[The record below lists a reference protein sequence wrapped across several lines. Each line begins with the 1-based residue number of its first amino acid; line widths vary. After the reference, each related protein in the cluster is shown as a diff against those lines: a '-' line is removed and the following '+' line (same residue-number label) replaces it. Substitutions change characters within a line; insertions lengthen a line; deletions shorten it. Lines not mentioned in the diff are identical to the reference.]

1 MPRSK
6 NFDRQEVLQKAVEL
20 FWQKGFH
27 ATSMQDLVDHL
38 EINRGSMYNTFG
50 GKEQLFQEAL
60 ALYKKQTGQDSK
72 DILSSGDGSERA
84 FLTRFFDQEIKG
96 ILEDKSDRG
105 CFFVNTTTELSNQSA
120 SIHGL
125 MYDNMN
131 EAIAFF
137 AKVIQRGQAK
147 GEISCRATPEVLARH
162 LFTFQNGLKVVS
174 KLEKDPSK
182 LREIVQMQLDLLLGS
197 EEEKSQRE

>member
-72 DILSSGDGSERA
+72 DILSSGDGS
-84 FLTRFFDQEIKG
+84 
-96 ILEDKSDRG
+96 
-105 CFFVNTTTELSNQSA
+105 
-120 SIHGL
+120 
-125 MYDNMN
+125 
-131 EAIAFF
+131 
-137 AKVIQRGQAK
+137 
-147 GEISCRATPEVLARH
+147 
-162 LFTFQNGLKVVS
+162 
-174 KLEKDPSK
+174 
-182 LREIVQMQLDLLLGS
+182 
-197 EEEKSQRE
+197 